1 MNEFYLR
8 SLPGAV
14 NREWHGSKH
23 SRILIGCLGG
33 AFESDNEAG
42 TQKLETITFNHVFKT
57 ILAVCEA
64 KKKTL
69 FFSDSNRITI
79 CCWLLTTVANLG
91 HQHY

>member
-33 AFESDNEAG
+33 AFESDNEAI
-42 TQKLETITFNHVFKT
+42 TQKQLETITFNHVFKT

-64 KKKTL
+64 KKKHYFFLILTGSL
-69 FFSDSNRITI
+69 FA
-79 CCWLLTTVANLG
+79 VG
-91 HQHY
+91 Y